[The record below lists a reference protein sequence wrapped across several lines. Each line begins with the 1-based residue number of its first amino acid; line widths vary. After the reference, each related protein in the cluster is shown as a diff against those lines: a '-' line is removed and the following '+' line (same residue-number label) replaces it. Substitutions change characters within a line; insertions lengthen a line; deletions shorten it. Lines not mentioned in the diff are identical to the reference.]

1 MRVLAV
7 AVVSLALASGC
18 SKSTPQSQA
27 SSPVPCAGTRVLIVQ
42 NGADEAVNVYAMN
55 GRNSTEI
62 GTAAPGRK
70 EITLA
75 TNQRATSFYAVAV
88 SRLAISGSA
97 QAAPVDTRVVFQLQ
111 CR

>member
-1 MRVLAV
+1 MRLLAV
-7 AVVSLALASGC
+7 LGAGLVVASAC
-18 SKSTPQSQA
+18 SKSTPPSQIGPA
-27 SSPVPCAGTRVLIVQ
+27 PCAGTRVLVVQ
-42 NGADEAVNVYAMN
+42 NGADEAVNVYALN

-75 TNQRATSFYAVAV
+75 ANQRATSFFAVAV

-97 QAAPVDTRVVFQLQ
+97 MAAPVDTRVIFQLQ